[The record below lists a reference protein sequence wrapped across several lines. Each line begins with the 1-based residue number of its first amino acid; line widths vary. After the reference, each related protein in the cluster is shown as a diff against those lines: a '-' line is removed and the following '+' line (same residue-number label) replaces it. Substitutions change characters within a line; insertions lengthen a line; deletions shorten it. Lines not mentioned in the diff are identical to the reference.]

1 MRKKSLIFIT
11 YIVICATSLF
21 GFELDISNEI
31 LAYEDLKIT
40 IEPSKNEGTIEDARL
55 FFYQKGKNE
64 PLYSEFENK
73 DNTWTTIIPYS
84 YLENDE
90 EFEYFAVLKNTE
102 EEIFRYPKIGNKYT
116 KIIQDKNAPSLKLI
130 SPNKF
135 ELYQNNQQLIV
146 FEIIDESALASFNIS
161 IDNQES
167 TKAGAFNQ
175 YLSVLIDTEEQKERI
190 LSIEL
195 TDRYGNENTENFTF
209 TTVEKKEPFFKISS
223 DHSAYIEAEYVF
235 DMGKNSET
243 TSINDLF
250 KDISNIFNINYG
262 LSGNLELQGG
272 PIKIDMKGTLGDS
285 IQVVDILDIYPNTLQ
300 ADLQNILNLYNPID
314 FENEFDYSNEVP
326 RKFDNGNQMLLKLSI
341 FDKLLVY
348 QFGDQTV
355 DFQKETISKL
365 NFRGSSLSIDIPF
378 LELNISKGLTNL
390 GLYQV
395 SWPQNFLGLQ
405 FCLKAK
411 EVWYFQTN
419 LSFISSLQG
428 TYNNLK
434 ISGATSDIGVLYGLD
449 GINPEENF
457 VLGLGTGINTDKF
470 NLDGSFSF
478 SLYNED
484 ASSVLDVSQL
494 VSDIENTPS
503 LADEIPI
510 DLNTYA
516 GYLDKL
522 HSIIPIL
529 DYFLPS
535 NGLVSGAINKDLW
548 GVSYGLTLDL
558 PKIGTETWIRKTDF
572 AYRSLG
578 ASVPTDELTIGL
590 NIENYL
596 GEYSYRGGYSFDQDN
611 IKDIIFDQILPLIKP
626 SLAATAEV
634 SESDISNQ
642 VHNINV
648 GFDTPQ
654 YFVLG
659 TFSLDYNYNYAG
671 TNSKALISQTS
682 DNTII
687 TAIQNSTDN
696 DITSTHSGE
705 VRWKSYQLEIGK
717 FSARLGAKFKEAYV
731 ASLKIDGV
739 DSSLTHYETSYNIS
753 SDMSFDKFSLSLEY
767 NNSFSTEVGSSKL
780 YNYGVNVVIKDSYF
794 DNFAF
799 KVSLDQEY
807 TTVLEANQISGLISF
822 EKEIGNITT
831 SASLDVSYFD
841 SLTDNTKDAFSNSFV
856 LKGVYRAE

>member
-31 LAYEDLKIT
+31 PAYEDLKIT
-40 IEPSKNEGTIEDARL
+40 IEPSTNEGTIEEARL

-64 PLYSEFENK
+64 PLYSEFEKK

-84 YLENDE
+84 YLEKDE
-90 EFEYFAVLKNTE
+90 EFEYFAVLKNTDD
-102 EEIFRYPKIGNKYT
+102 EIYRYPKIGNKYT
-116 KIIQDKNAPSLKLI
+116 KIIKDENAPSLKLI

-146 FEIIDESALASFNIS
+146 FEIIDESALASFDITV
-161 IDNQES
+161 DNQKS

-175 YLSVLIDTEEQKERI
+175 YLSILIDTEDQKERI
-190 LSIEL
+190 LSIDL
-195 TDRYGNENTENFTF
+195 VDRYGNENTETFNFI
-209 TTVEKKEPFFKISS
+209 TVEKKEPFFKISS
-223 DHSAYIEAEYVF
+223 DANSFVEAEYIF

-243 TSINDLF
+243 TNINDLF

-262 LSGNLELQGG
+262 LSGNLELQAG
-272 PIKIDMKGTLGDS
+272 PIKIDLIGTLGDS
-285 IQVVDILDIYPNTLQ
+285 IQIVDILEIYPNTLQ

-326 RKFDNGNQMLLKLSI
+326 RKFYNNNQMLLKFSI
-341 FDKLLVY
+341 LDKLLVY
-348 QFGDQTV
+348 QFGDQNV
-355 DFQKETISKL
+355 DYQKETISKL
-365 NFRGSSLSIDIPF
+365 NFRGSSLSIDIPI
-378 LELNISKGLTNL
+378 LEINVSKGLTNL

-405 FCLKAK
+405 FSLKAK

-457 VLGLGTGINTDKF
+457 ILGIGSGINTDNY

-484 ASSVLDVSQL
+484 SSSILDINQL
-494 VSDIENTPS
+494 VTDIANNS
-503 LADEIPI
+503 SY
-510 DLNTYA
+510 DLSTYI
-516 GYLDKL
+516 GYLDKI
-522 HSIIPIL
+522 HSIIPVL

-548 GVSYGLTLDL
+548 GISYGLTLDL

-578 ASVPTDELTIGL
+578 ASVPTDELSIGL
-590 NIENYL
+590 NIENYV
-596 GEYSYRGGYSFDQDN
+596 GDYSYRAGYSFEQDN
-611 IKDIIFDQILPLIKP
+611 IKDILLNEIIPLIKP
-626 SLAATAEV
+626 SLSTTADV
-634 SESDISNQ
+634 SESDIANQ
-642 VHNINV
+642 IQNINL

-654 YFVLG
+654 YYILG
-659 TFSLDYNYNYAG
+659 TFSLDYNYLYAG
-671 TNSKALISQTS
+671 TNSKSLISQTS

-696 DITSTHSGE
+696 DISSTHSGE
-705 VRWKSYQLEIGK
+705 VRWRSYQLEIGK

-739 DSSLTHYETSYNIS
+739 DSSLTHYETSYNVS
-753 SDMSFDKFSLSLEY
+753 SDISFDKFSLSLEY

-807 TTVLEANQISGLISF
+807 TTVLEANQISGVVTF
-822 EKEIGNITT
+822 EKEIGDITT

-841 SLTDNTKDAFSNSFV
+841 SLIDNTKDSFSNSFI